1 MYWENPSFLW
11 GLWVLPIVC
20 GLLIYAYRR
29 RKSAARKFADPAMV
43 ARLMP
48 AFHGARPWIK
58 GTLLLVGLALLIA
71 ATARPRFGEYFEVV
85 SQRGVDLFVLLDV
98 SRSMLAEDVAPSR
111 LERAKSDVRDLLT
124 HLKGDRVGLIVFA
137 GKPILKV
144 PLTLDQGFFQL
155 VLEEVDTSSA
165 PRGGSLIGDAIRK
178 GLDAMPERRDR
189 DQVMVLITDG
199 EDQSSFPREAA
210 KQAAQRGVKILTVGL
225 GNSEEGARIPL
236 RDEDGQ
242 LRYLKFEGQEVW
254 STVDEQLLKEIA
266 LATGAAYIP
275 AGTRAYD
282 LGAIYADQTAKLNRG
297 TFGEEKRKR
306 YREQFQPFVC
316 LGVLLLLIDMLI
328 PNYRRAEL
336 GETGRELRQAALVI
350 GLAIGWLALN
360 DSTALAGTG
369 DAARSVDEGIRFYQA
384 EQFEQAGKAFAAADV
399 ALPDDPWVEFD
410 RACAYRGQ
418 GDIEKA
424 RQLFQRSAL
433 ARDAQLAANSHY
445 NLGDLDV
452 AEARAVFGEHPE
464 NATPDIREQGTR
476 LLLTAVRHYR
486 DCLNVDPQHEDARH
500 NLEVIRIW
508 LKHMQAVWKEKD
520 RQKNR
525 EEMNL
530 LQFLQMLE
538 TQQRTVRTST
548 RGLSQQPESPQR
560 RQAIKSLE
568 ETQRELSEE
577 IQPLIEKIQQELQ
590 PNATPNAG
598 AVGGPANSSAPAMS
612 PDQAA
617 HAVGLLTDIA
627 NQAGQAMQNA
637 ADRLDGQLLS
647 DAVTQQATAIEKLDE
662 IYMAIVPFPGMVSR
676 SVATQQGLIDSVEPA
691 LPVDEPTA
699 EPTEADQTVE
709 TGASSPESN
718 VVPNAEEKESV
729 VDDAMPLDY
738 GELAWDQR
746 FVTRWAEVLGPKAK
760 QTLKSLSEN
769 ASYNVPRPSTDPGA
783 AAEAE
788 AKQQEQALKKALE
801 KAVEL
806 APEIAPIAGE
816 AADLLEQQQPADAH
830 PKQQRALEML
840 REIAELLPK
849 QDQQKQPPQ
858 NQDQN
863 QQDNQQQQQDQ
874 QQQDQQKQQQREQE
888 QQEQQQ
894 QQSAKKLSQRQ
905 AEAALRKVR
914 ERQRKRREL
923 EKELNRQIYRPEAVE
938 RDW

>member
-1 MYWENPSFLW
+1 
-11 GLWVLPIVC
+11 
-20 GLLIYAYRR
+20 
-29 RKSAARKFADPAMV
+29 
-43 ARLMP
+43 
-48 AFHGARPWIK
+48 
-58 GTLLLVGLALLIA
+58 
-71 ATARPRFGEYFEVV
+71 
-85 SQRGVDLFVLLDV
+85 
-98 SRSMLAEDVAPSR
+98 
-111 LERAKSDVRDLLT
+111 
-124 HLKGDRVGLIVFA
+124 
-137 GKPILKV
+137 
-144 PLTLDQGFFQL
+144 
-155 VLEEVDTSSA
+155 
-165 PRGGSLIGDAIRK
+165 
-178 GLDAMPERRDR
+178 
-189 DQVMVLITDG
+189 
-199 EDQSSFPREAA
+199 
-210 KQAAQRGVKILTVGL
+210 
-225 GNSEEGARIPL
+225 
-236 RDEDGQ
+236 
-242 LRYLKFEGQEVW
+242 
-254 STVDEQLLKEIA
+254 
-266 LATGAAYIP
+266 
-275 AGTRAYD
+275 
-282 LGAIYADQTAKLNRG
+282 
-297 TFGEEKRKR
+297 
-306 YREQFQPFVC
+306 
-316 LGVLLLLIDMLI
+316 
-328 PNYRRAEL
+328 
-336 GETGRELRQAALVI
+336 
-350 GLAIGWLALN
+350 
-360 DSTALAGTG
+360 
-369 DAARSVDEGIRFYQA
+369 
-384 EQFEQAGKAFAAADV
+384 
-399 ALPDDPWVEFD
+399 
-410 RACAYRGQ
+410 
-418 GDIEKA
+418 
-424 RQLFQRSAL
+424 
-433 ARDAQLAANSHY
+433 
-445 NLGDLDV
+445 
-452 AEARAVFGEHPE
+452 
-464 NATPDIREQGTR
+464 
-476 LLLTAVRHYR
+476 
-486 DCLNVDPQHEDARH
+486 
-500 NLEVIRIW
+500 
-508 LKHMQAVWKEKD
+508 
-520 RQKNR
+520 
-525 EEMNL
+525 
-530 LQFLQMLE
+530 
-538 TQQRTVRTST
+538 
-548 RGLSQQPESPQR
+548 
-560 RQAIKSLE
+560 
-568 ETQRELSEE
+568 
-577 IQPLIEKIQQELQ
+577 
-590 PNATPNAG
+590 
-598 AVGGPANSSAPAMS
+598 
-612 PDQAA
+612 
-617 HAVGLLTDIA
+617 
-627 NQAGQAMQNA
+627 MQNA